1 MKNSDVNKFD
11 SDSVIQRMVKIF
23 KSENQKAEQL
33 VNSRIEK
40 LEKKFIE
47 TQEQIIALIAAETQ
61 IELKNN
67 SKKLEQVISLLT
79 GERP

>member
-1 MKNSDVNKFD
+1 
-11 SDSVIQRMVKIF
+11 MVKIF

>member
-1 MKNSDVNKFD
+1 
-11 SDSVIQRMVKIF
+11 MVKIF

-40 LEKKFIE
+40 LEKKFID

-79 GERP
+79 DERPYNRHTIEHLST

>member
-1 MKNSDVNKFD
+1 
-11 SDSVIQRMVKIF
+11 MVKIF

-40 LEKKFIE
+40 LEKKCIE

-61 IELKNN
+61 IELRNN